1 MSGVESMAKLSGKPK
16 EAPSAERA
24 EPGHLHQAGVVAS
37 SVYAHGVRIADIPIE
52 EAVQWAR
59 KEGHVVWIGLLE
71 PDAALLQCVQQQF
84 GLHALAVEDAA
95 NAHQRPKLEQYGEA
109 LFVVARTAQMVDKR
123 IAFGET
129 HIFVGQ
135 GYIVSVRHGAS
146 TSYKTVRQHWETC
159 PTSLAKGEDFI
170 LYAILDFI
178 VDNYMPVLEA
188 IHDEV
193 EEIEDKV
200 LAKPMLRHEI
210 EKLYMLRRDL
220 LRLRNAIAPLVDVC
234 QRLANASVPQVRPTL
249 APMFRDVTDHVRTVQ
264 EKIDSLREVLAF
276 AFEASLLVGQ
286 SQENSITKKLAAWAA
301 ILAVPTAV
309 AGIYGMNFKNM
320 PELEWQFGYHAVL
333 ALIVVTCVVLH
344 WRFRKNGWL

>member
-1 MSGVESMAKLSGKPK
+1 MTVSNVRFAASAAPKPL
-16 EAPSAERA
+16 PRDPGAE
-24 EPGHLHQAGVVAS
+24 GQLHEVGVVAS
-37 SVYAHGVRIADIPIE
+37 SVYAHGVRIADIPVE
-52 EAVQWAR
+52 EAGEWANR
-59 KEGHVVWIGLLE
+59 DGHVVWIGLFE
-71 PDAALLQCVQQQF
+71 PEPAVLKCVQQQF
-84 GLHALAVEDAA
+84 NLHPLAVEDAT
-95 NAHQRPKLEQYGEA
+95 NAHQRPKLEQYGDA
-109 LFVVARTAQMVDKR
+109 LFVVARTAQLIDGR

-129 HIFVGQ
+129 HIFIGR

-146 TSYKTVRQHWETC
+146 TSYTSVRQHWETC

-193 EEIEDKV
+193 EDIEDRV
-200 LAKPMLRHEI
+200 LAKPMTRSDI
-210 EKLYMLRRDL
+210 ERLYMLRRDL

-234 QRLANASVPQVRPTL
+234 QRLTNGNVPQVRPAL
-249 APMFRDVTDHVRTVQ
+249 AAMFRDVTDHVRTVQ

-286 SQENSITKKLAAWAA
+286 SQENSITKRLASWAA

-320 PELEWQFGYHAVL
+320 PELEFQYGYY
-333 ALIVVTCVVLH
+333 VVLLLIACACVTLY
-344 WRFRKNGWL
+344 WRFKRNGWL